1 LTLWDE
7 GVHDLAGDQ
16 MTEQTVNRRRRVL
29 GSLLPRIAA
38 TAALAGLCNLALEL
52 SRLVGVEG
60 YPWQYKG
67 PSFVA
72 LFLLGSLVLWLV
84 VELVWALVGRLWVT
98 AVLVTAATV
107 FVAITDREKV
117 RVRREPLYPTD
128 WEFTGDIGFLTSM
141 IGVRGIIYPALGTLV
156 AAVVAV
162 SVASAV
168 RRRRADRSG
177 SSGGL
182 DRAQLGRR
190 VLVGCSCVLAL
201 GYVGGFNSPG
211 NGARAAYDALGA
223 TWTPW
228 SQQRNYLGNG
238 FVGGFL
244 YNLDVPSVEE
254 PRGYSA
260 VEMARVVARYTAVA
274 ERINRTREHGG
285 LDDVNVV
292 MVLNES
298 FSDPL
303 ALRGVRLPEDPIPF
317 TRSLMSSTMS
327 GPMRA
332 RNIGGGTAN
341 MEFEALTG
349 MSLSQLPPQMR
360 VPYLQLVPEHDAFPS
375 AVGWFARNGHRT
387 VAIHP
392 FTTEMYRRT
401 DVYRIFGFD
410 DFVHDEQMSHQERI
424 GNDGYISDAA
434 AFGEVVHRLASE
446 DDPMLVHL
454 VTMQNHMPYPDR
466 YDDPVLVMG
475 PDGEPL
481 TDIGQYARG
490 LRYTDSAVRDLIGA
504 LSRSDERTILVFYG
518 DHLPGTYPKP
528 VIEANSNRAL
538 HQTPFFVWAN
548 FPGPVAAQ
556 PTTSPTHFVDLVLE
570 RAGAAVPPYYA
581 LLHELRQEVPAM
593 DGGRLFDSDGHEV
606 RRRDL
611 SERALRLLH
620 DYRLV
625 QYDLSVGQRHSEQA
639 MFTVPPRAE
648 GSVNATAW
656 GKGRPAAARG
666 RKVR

>member
-1 LTLWDE
+1 
-7 GVHDLAGDQ
+7 V
-16 MTEQTVNRRRRVL
+16 TEQTVTRRRRVL
-29 GSLLPRIAA
+29 GSLPPRIAA

-52 SRLVGVEG
+52 SRLAGVEG
-60 YPWQYKG
+60 YPWRYKT

-72 LFLLGSLVLWLV
+72 LFLLGTLVLWLV
-84 VELVWALVGRLWVT
+84 VELVHALVGRLWVT
-98 AVLVTAATV
+98 TVLLTSATV

-141 IGVRGIIYPALGTLV
+141 IGVRGMVYPALGALV
-156 AAVVAV
+156 AAVVAM
-162 SVASAV
+162 SVVSAV
-168 RRRRADRSG
+168 RRRRAGRHEHNLPDRPHV
-177 SSGGL
+177 
-182 DRAQLGRR
+182 ARR
-190 VLVGCSCVLAL
+190 VLVGCACLLAL

-228 SQQRNYLGNG
+228 SQQRSYLGNG

-254 PRGYSA
+254 PRDYGA
-260 VEMARVVARYTAVA
+260 AEMARVTATYRSAA
-274 ERINRTREHGG
+274 EAINRTREHGG

-292 MVLNES
+292 MILNES

-303 ALRGVRLPEDPIPF
+303 ALRGVLIEEDPIPF
-317 TRSLMSSTMS
+317 TRGLMSSTMS

-349 MSLSQLPPQMR
+349 MSMSQLPPQMR
-360 VPYLQLVPEHDAFPS
+360 VPYLQLVPEYDAFPS
-375 AVGWFARNGHRT
+375 AVGWFRRSGHRT

-434 AFGEVVHRLASE
+434 AFDELVLRLESE
-446 DDPMLVHL
+446 DDPMFVHL
-454 VTMQNHMPYPDR
+454 VTMQNHMPYPGR
-466 YDDPVLVMG
+466 YDDPVPVTG
-475 PDGEPL
+475 PAGEEL
-481 TDIGQYARG
+481 SDIGQYVRG
-490 LRYTDSAVRDLIGA
+490 LTHTDAALRDLIRA
-504 LSRSDERTILVFYG
+504 LSRSEEKTVVVFYG
-518 DHLPGTYPKP
+518 DHLPGTYPKA
-528 VIEANSNRAL
+528 VVEANSNRSL
-538 HQTPFFVWAN
+538 HETPFFVWAN
-548 FPGPVAAQ
+548 FPGPVDAQ

-570 RAGAAVPPYYA
+570 RAEAEVSPYYA

-593 DGGRLFDSDGHEV
+593 DGARMFDATGRAVG
-606 RRRDL
+606 RRDL

-625 QYDLSVGQRHSEQA
+625 QYDLSVGQRYSEQA
-639 MFTVPPRAE
+639 MFTVPPRTD
-648 GSVNATAW
+648 GSVSAEASA
-656 GKGRPAAARG
+656 KGGEAAVRG

>member
-1 LTLWDE
+1 
-7 GVHDLAGDQ
+7 V
-16 MTEQTVNRRRRVL
+16 TEQTVTRWRRVL
-29 GSLLPRIAA
+29 GSLPPRIAA

-52 SRLVGVEG
+52 SRLAGVEG
-60 YPWQYKG
+60 YPWRHKS

-72 LFLLGSLVLWLV
+72 LFLLGTLVLWLV
-84 VELVWALVGRLWVT
+84 VELVHALVGRLWVT
-98 AVLVTAATV
+98 SVLLTSATV

-141 IGVRGIIYPALGTLV
+141 IGVRGIVYPALGALA
-156 AAVVAV
+156 AAVLAV
-162 SVASAV
+162 TAV
-168 RRRRADRSG
+168 GAARRRRVDEKRG
-177 SSGGL
+177 SH
-182 DRAQLGRR
+182 DRARLGRR
-190 VLVGCSCVLAL
+190 ALVGGACLLAL

-211 NGARAAYDALGA
+211 NLARAAYDTLGA
-223 TWTPW
+223 SWTPW

-244 YNLDVPSVEE
+244 YNLDVPAVEE

-260 VEMARVVARYTAVA
+260 AEMARVTARYTAAA
-274 ERINRTREHGG
+274 EAINRTREHDA

-292 MVLNES
+292 MVLSES

-303 ALRGVRLPEDPIPF
+303 ALRGVDIADDPIPF
-317 TRSLMSSTMS
+317 TRGLMRSTMS

-360 VPYLQLVPEHDAFPS
+360 VPYLQLVPEYDAFPS
-375 AVGWFARNGHRT
+375 AVDWFRRSGHRT

-410 DFVHDEQMSHQERI
+410 DFVHDERMSHHDRI
-424 GNDGYISDAA
+424 GDDGYISDAA
-434 AFGEVVHRLASE
+434 AFEELVWRIESE
-446 DDPMLVHL
+446 RDPMFVNL
-454 VTMQNHMPYPDR
+454 VTMQNHMPYPGR
-466 YDDPVLVMG
+466 YDDPVPVTG

-481 TDIGQYARG
+481 VDIGQYVRG
-490 LRYTDSAVRDLIGA
+490 LTHTDAAVRDLIGA
-504 LSRSDERTILVFYG
+504 LRASEERTVVVFYG

-528 VIEANSNRAL
+528 VVEANSNRAL
-538 HQTPFFVWAN
+538 HETPFFVWAN
-548 FPGPVAAQ
+548 FTGPEDAQ
-556 PTTSPTHFVDLVLE
+556 PTTSPTHFMDLVLE
-570 RAGAAVPPYYA
+570 RAGATVPPYYA

-593 DGGRLFDSDGHEV
+593 DGARMFDATGRPV
-606 RRRDL
+606 AQRDL

-625 QYDLSVGQRHSEQA
+625 QYDLSVGGRHSEQA
-639 MFTVPPRAE
+639 MFTVPPRTD
-648 GSVNATAW
+648 GSVSATAS
-656 GKGRPAAARG
+656 GKGGEAAAQG
-666 RKVR
+666 RKAR